1 MTRMERVKRMNF
13 TDDGSQMMMGRMMLL
28 SFRSLEP
35 ITRTGLAG
43 KTNPEVRKYNNYVMF
58 CSLIVPQFVKSFLWY
73 QGTGQIHVSG
83 SLLCSCFGSQQLP
96 HQSKRAASNHIVV
109 LYPGIVHVSGNRVG
123 KQFLLAA
130 EHEANTLTS
139 LLNQILRTRLCVMPF
154 RCIYLQRED
163 SEILMPCSS
172 SSSCNSSR
180 YRSGCCSRTPRRYYI
195 DV

>member
-1 MTRMERVKRMNF
+1 MQKP
-13 TDDGSQMMMGRMMLL
+13 
-28 SFRSLEP
+28 LEP
-35 ITRTGLAG
+35 SYHNT
-43 KTNPEVRKYNNYVMF
+43 TNR
-58 CSLIVPQFVKSFLWY
+58 I
-73 QGTGQIHVSG
+73 
-83 SLLCSCFGSQQLP
+83 LCSCFGSQQLP
-96 HQSKRAASNHIVV
+96 RQSKRAASNHIVV

-123 KQFLLAA
+123 EQFSIAA
-130 EHEANTLTS
+130 EHEENTLTS
-139 LLNQILRTRLCVMPF
+139 LLKQILHTRLCVMPF